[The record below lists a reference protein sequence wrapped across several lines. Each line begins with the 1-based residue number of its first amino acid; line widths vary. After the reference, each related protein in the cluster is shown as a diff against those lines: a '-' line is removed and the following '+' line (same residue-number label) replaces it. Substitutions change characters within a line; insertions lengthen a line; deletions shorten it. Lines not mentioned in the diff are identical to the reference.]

1 MSTPTPSN
9 RAVTVE
15 RFLHHLGG
23 RDFEE
28 VLELLSPTVTYR
40 VPGNNAL
47 AGVFTG
53 REAVARHLLDIAE
66 RTDGHFDPFKQD
78 DVMVGQSHTAVLVN
92 VRMQRQASTLR
103 ARILILLR
111 FDVSDR
117 IEAVSVFFDD
127 LEAFERFA
135 PRRSPPA

>member
-1 MSTPTPSN
+1 MRTPGPSD

-15 RFLHHLGG
+15 RFLHHLGR

-28 VLELLSPTVTYR
+28 VLELLSPTVTYK
-40 VPGNNAL
+40 VPGAHAL
-47 AGVFTG
+47 AGVFSG

-66 RTDGHFDPFKQD
+66 RTEGHFDPFKQD
-78 DVMVGQSHTAVLVN
+78 DVMVGLSHTAVLVS
-92 VRMQRQASTLR
+92 VRMQRRASTLR
-103 ARILILLR
+103 TRLLILLG

-127 LEAFERFA
+127 VEAFERFA
-135 PRRSPPA
+135 PRRSPPR